1 MRWHST
7 SFWLAWKNSMRS
19 RSSSLIASTAF
30 STVARGV
37 T

>member
-7 SFWLAWKNSMRS
+7 SFCSFWKNSMRS
-19 RSSSLIASTAF
+19 RSSILIASIAC